1 MRRLSR
7 LVQQPSSTEGRALP
21 MIFTPLDQAGIRPRL
36 GTVTMIA
43 AVPGAMK
50 SMLALYWTARMNLP
64 TLFFSADTDAYESTK
79 RAAAMVSG
87 HTQAEVE
94 ANLNRGEGDQYFDVL
109 ENLNLRWVF
118 ETDPTYSDLE
128 LETAAF
134 AEAHGEFPKIIVI
147 DNLMNVV
154 GESENEFAS
163 MRDTTKA
170 LKRLVRIT
178 DACVFV
184 LHHMQETEKDTSK
197 PPARNRLQGKVSQLP
212 EIILSIARNGDEMRI
227 SPVKN
232 RFGPGDA
239 SGETYTSLWTDATRC
254 RFYQSQWHKE
264 NGIAI

>member
-1 MRRLSR
+1 MQRLSR
-7 LVQQPSSTEGRALP
+7 IVQQPSSTEGRVLP
-21 MIFTPLDQAGIRPRL
+21 LVFSPLEQAGIRPRL
-36 GTVTMIA
+36 GTVCMIA

-87 HTQAEVE
+87 DTQDVVE
-94 ANLNRGEGDQYFDVL
+94 HNLNNGDTDRYFNVL
-109 ENLNLRWVF
+109 DTLNLRWVF
-118 ETDPTYSDLE
+118 ETDPTYLDLE

-134 AEAHGEFPKIIVI
+134 AEVHGEFPKVIVI

-154 GESENEFAS
+154 GDNENEFAS

-178 DACVFV
+178 DAAVFV

-239 SGETYTSLWTDATRC
+239 SGETYVSLWTDATRC
-254 RFYQSQWHKE
+254 RFYASQWHKE
-264 NGIAI
+264 QGVPV

>member
-1 MRRLSR
+1 MPFRTL
-7 LVQQPSSTEGRALP
+7 EE
-21 MIFTPLDQAGIRPRL
+21 FGIKPRL
-36 GTVTMIA
+36 GTVCMIA

-87 HTQAEVE
+87 DTQAVVE
-94 ANLNRGEGDQYFDVL
+94 QNLNTGNADKYFDIL
-109 ENLNLRWVF
+109 NTLNLRWVF
-118 ETDPTYSDLE
+118 ETDPTYLDLE

-134 AEAHGEFPKIIVI
+134 AEAHGDFPKIIVI

-154 GESENEFAS
+154 GSNENEFAS

-178 DACVFV
+178 DAAVFV

-239 SGETYTSLWTDATRC
+239 SGEKYVSLYADATRC
-254 RFYQSQWHKE
+254 RFYESKYAMEQ
-264 NGIAI
+264 GIAI